1 MNVKEYIA
9 SGVIES
15 YVMGLLTDTE
25 RQEFENHCAQYPE
38 IVTARTAFELA
49 LEEQLLADGKQ
60 PPVQLKQQI
69 QERLSSVSTEH
80 DTEEIEEERPV
91 RSMGIWK
98 WLAAAS
104 LLLMAGAAYW
114 AITSNQKY
122 KDLQAENRDLQDS
135 LQHLEAQLAT
145 LQPASGEPQSE
156 FRMAA
161 IKQGDAAATIYW
173 DTLTKDVYLKIN
185 NMPAPASGKQY
196 QLWALLPEDGAAPVD
211 LGVFD
216 LRQERT
222 LIRMKNVRNAK
233 AFAITLEPRG
243 GVRTPTGDP
252 MVSTEPKNL

>member
-1 MNVKEYIA
+1 
-9 SGVIES
+9 
-15 YVMGLLTDTE
+15 MGLLTETE
-25 RQEFENHCAQYPE
+25 RQEFEHLCAQYPE
-38 IVTARTAFELA
+38 IVTARTAFELS

-69 QERLSSVSTEH
+69 QDRLSTASTEH

-91 RSMGIWK
+91 RSIGLWK

-104 LLLMAGAAYW
+104 LLLLAGAAYW
-114 AITSNQKY
+114 AFSTNQKNQ
-122 KDLQAENRDLQDS
+122 DLRAQNSSLQDS
-135 LQHLEAQLAT
+135 LHNLEAQLAT
-145 LQPASGEPQSE
+145 LQPGGSDGPQSE

-161 IKQGDAAATIYW
+161 IRQGEAAATIYW

-196 QLWALLPEDGAAPVD
+196 QLWALLPEEGAAPVD

-216 LRQERT
+216 IRQERT
-222 LIRMKNVRNAK
+222 LIRMKNVRDAK
-233 AFAITLEPRG
+233 AFAITLEPKG
-243 GVRTPTGDP
+243 GVPKPTGAP